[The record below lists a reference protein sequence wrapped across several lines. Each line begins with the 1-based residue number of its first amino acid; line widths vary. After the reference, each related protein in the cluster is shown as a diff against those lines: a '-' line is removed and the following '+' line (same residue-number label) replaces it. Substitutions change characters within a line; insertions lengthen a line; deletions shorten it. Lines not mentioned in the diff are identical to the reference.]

1 MHIADGILGP
11 EAVTVTSAA
20 ALAASSFALKRLG
33 AVQVSR
39 ARTVATAGLAAV
51 AILAVSSAPLPAWP
65 GTSAHALATP
75 FVALIGGVPLAF
87 LATGVVVFMQALG
100 GHGGLSAWGADVITM
115 GLIGPLVTVVT
126 YRVLA
131 DRYSV
136 AISRAAALAALGGC
150 TSTYLATAAL
160 IAFGLSASG
169 AEFPMMFAVVAGG
182 YLPAELPTIAVESIA
197 TGLLAARMMRSDLAS
212 RLTIASP
219 LFGGQGTW

>member
-1 MHIADGILGP
+1 MHIADGVLGP
-11 EAVTVTSAA
+11 ETVAVTNAA

-75 FVALIGGVPLAF
+75 LVALIGGVPLAL

-100 GHGGLSAWGADVITM
+100 GHGGLSAWGADAITM
-115 GLIGPLVTVVT
+115 GLIGPLVAVVM
-126 YRVLA
+126 YRLLA
-131 DRYSV
+131 DRYSFPT
-136 AISRAAALAALGGC
+136 SWAAALAAFAGC
-150 TSTYLATAAL
+150 SSTYLSTAAL

-169 AEFPMMFAVVAGG
+169 AEFPTMFAAVVAS
-182 YLPAELPTIAVESIA
+182 YLPAEAPTIGVESIA
-197 TGLLAARMMRSDLAS
+197 TGLLAARMLRSDLAS
-212 RLTIASP
+212 RLTVASP
-219 LFGGQGTW
+219 LFDEQASR